1 MKKTN
6 FILIIIFLFLQSCK
20 SQENLYVLFEN
31 NSEYMKKV
39 RMGRDEPYNYNF
51 KFHKNIDLNL
61 TTNFYSQ
68 NSLVKIDTFQ
78 LDYLKNIKLKDYNWL
93 KSFISKY
100 SHPDEIH
107 FSEIYKE
114 LYVVEIDS
122 INKKII
128 ISKVRSTTY
137 ED

>member
-1 MKKTN
+1 MKKTTL
-6 FILIIIFLFLQSCK
+6 ILITIFLFLQSCK

-31 NSEYMKKV
+31 NSEYMIKI

-51 KFHKNIDLNL
+51 KFHNNIDLNL

-68 NSLVKIDTFQ
+68 TSPIKIDTFQ
-78 LDYLKNIKLKDYNWL
+78 MDYLNKIKLKDYNWL

-100 SHPDEIH
+100 RHPDEIH

-122 INKKII
+122 INKKVI